1 MLKFLLVTQT
11 RKTFAGLA
19 SAFSDREEVEFFWAE
34 SGAEALGLV
43 SAGAID
49 LMVSD
54 EELGDMNAIELATRM
69 VRMNPMT
76 HCACVSPLSAKD
88 FHEISEGLGL
98 LAQLPPH
105 PGKRDAEY
113 LLERL
118 KEVKGLTAG
127 IRRSFKMK
135 DSV

>member
-1 MLKFLLVTQT
+1 MAGMLKFLLVTQD
-11 RKTFAGLA
+11 RNILAVLA
-19 SAFSDREEVEFFWAE
+19 SALSERQEVEFLWAE
-34 SGAEALGLV
+34 SGAEALDLV

-49 LMVSD
+49 LVVSD

-69 VRMNPMT
+69 VRVNPMI
-76 HCACVSPLSAKD
+76 HCACVSPLTAPE

-98 LAQLPPH
+98 LAQLPRN

-127 IRRSFKMK
+127 W
-135 DSV
+135 VHL